1 MVACDAN
8 SVANETRGAVC
19 RPRGLFVH
27 IYAVFFNCW
36 ICYNMDAAGGHLPV
50 GEVADGRN
58 EKQKRVGRGDIAN
71 KTKGAICPPQARAMA
86 QWVT

>member
-1 MVACDAN
+1 
-8 SVANETRGAVC
+8 
-19 RPRGLFVH
+19 
-27 IYAVFFNCW
+27 
-36 ICYNMDAAGGHLPV
+36 MDATGGQLPV